1 MSECSET
8 DCQQEHRHEADQC
21 QCPSGR
27 MTRFLQPRLLLLL
40 AKMKQS
46 HGYELIEHIGE
57 LGFEE
62 ETPDVGAVYRN
73 LRNMEKEGLVTS
85 EWDTKG
91 TGPARRLYRLTLDGE
106 EMLHSWAVS
115 IRQRKIALEQFLEAY
130 NAYLK
135 QVGK

>member
-8 DCQQEHRHEADQC
+8 NCHQEHHHEADRC
-21 QCPSGR
+21 QCPGR

-40 AKMKQS
+40 AQKKQS
-46 HGYELIEHIGE
+46 YGYELIEHAGDF
-57 LGFEE
+57 GFEE
-62 ETPDVGAVYRN
+62 GTPDAGAIYRN

-91 TGPARRLYRLTLDGE
+91 TGPARRLYRLTPDGK

-115 IRQRKIALEQFLEAY
+115 IRQRKVALEQFLDAY
-130 NAYLK
+130 DVYLT
-135 QVGK
+135 QVNK